1 MFKFWYEFIPK
12 ATSVIEIGQGER
24 YYNKVVKPEIHSF
37 MGTVFE
43 EMCRYYTLKEG
54 VLGKFGCFITNTG
67 VWWGTET
74 ITNAEGKRC
83 SQSADIDVVGVS
95 EPEKKVILGECK
107 FKNEKIDKKVY
118 ETLIRRGNQ
127 LKLKYHIEKYV
138 LFSMSGFTEWFDSL
152 EDNNVILLTLEDLYR
167 QP

>member
-1 MFKFWYEFIPK
+1 MFYHEYWYLVGNGDNYKCGGK
-12 ATSVIEIGQGER
+12 AL
-24 YYNKVVKPEIHSF
+24 F
-37 MGTVFE
+37 TV
-43 EMCRYYTLKEG
+43 G
-54 VLGKFGCFITNTG
+54 
-67 VWWGTET
+67 
-74 ITNAEGKRC
+74 
-83 SQSADIDVVGVS
+83 DIDVVGVS

-118 ETLIRRGNQ
+118 ETLLRRGNQ

-167 QP
+167 QT